1 MKLWHDVRALNAL
14 SNLLMAL
21 AALAILGALVQ
32 SLIRLPAFDL
42 RALVVESVDDERP
55 LQHVNRV
62 LLRAGGVAQLHGNF
76 FTVDL
81 DAVRA
86 SFEAVPWVRRAQVR
100 RVWPN
105 ALKVQVEEH
114 EPIAVW
120 GDGRLV
126 NRQGELFAANV
137 AEAEAEGILR
147 EFSGPPDSAPEVAR
161 RWVELE
167 ELLTPLNLRPVA
179 VSVSPRWAWSARLDN
194 GVTLLLGREQGLPLD
209 DRVRRWAMLQPAL
222 NARLRGEIVSVD
234 LRYPNGFAVRAPG
247 ALEREVPRSGAHPNT
262 HLQ

>member
-1 MKLWHDVRALNAL
+1 MRLWHDVRVLNTLA
-14 SNLLMAL
+14 NGLMAL
-21 AALAILGALVQ
+21 AALVLLGGVVHT
-32 SLIRLPAFDL
+32 LIRLPAFDL

-55 LQHVNRV
+55 LQHVNRI
-62 LLRAGGVAQLHGNF
+62 LLRAGGVAQLQGNF

-105 ALKVQVEEH
+105 ALKVRVEEH

-120 GDGRLV
+120 SDGRLV

-137 AEAEAEGILR
+137 AEAEAEGFLL
-147 EFSGPPDSAPEVAR
+147 EFSGPADTAPEVTR
-161 RWVELE
+161 RWGELQA
-167 ELLTPLNLRPVA
+167 LLTPLELRPVA
-179 VSVSPRWAWSARLDN
+179 VSLSPRWAWSARLDN

-209 DRVRRWAMLQPAL
+209 VRVRRWAVLQPAL

-234 LRYPNGFAVRAPG
+234 LRYPNGFAVRAPS
-247 ALEREVPRSGAHPNT
+247 ALEREATRPGAHPNT